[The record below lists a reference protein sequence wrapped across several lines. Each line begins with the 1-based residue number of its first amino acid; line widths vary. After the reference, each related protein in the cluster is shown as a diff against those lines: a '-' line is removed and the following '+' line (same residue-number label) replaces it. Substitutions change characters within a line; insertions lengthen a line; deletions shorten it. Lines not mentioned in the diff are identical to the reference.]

1 MFLISIAG
9 GSGSGKTTFAHKLQ
23 ENALGKLSIL
33 HMDSYYLPF
42 DEIPHELRRGERK
55 ANFDHPKAFD
65 WKLLQKHIFELSQ
78 GCSVDVPIYDFAT
91 SSRTKDTQKLEPQ
104 KVLLLEGI
112 FALFDPEIRK
122 LFDVK
127 TYLHVEA
134 DIRFTRRLHRDTQTR
149 GRTIESVT
157 DQYYATVR
165 PMYKE
170 FLEPQKEYADI
181 IVGEETDVAA
191 SVLAAKINE
200 FFYREQINSIQ
211 QEKEEFL
218 Q

>member
-1 MFLISIAG
+1 MFLIGIAG

-23 ENALGKLSIL
+23 DQSLAPLSVL

-42 DEIPHELRRGERK
+42 DEIPQNLRRGERK
-55 ANFDHPKAFD
+55 ANFDHPSAFD
-65 WKLLQKHIFELSQ
+65 WKLLQKHITDLKQ
-78 GCSVDVPIYDFAT
+78 GRAIQVPNYDFT
-91 SSRTKDTQKLEPQ
+91 KSSRLESTTTLEPQ

-112 FALFDPEIRK
+112 FALFDKFIRDS
-122 LFDVK
+122 FNVK
-127 TYLHVEA
+127 VYLHVEA

-149 GRTIESVT
+149 GRSVESVT

-181 IVGEETDVAA
+181 IVGEETDVA
-191 SVLAAKINE
+191 SNILAAKINE
-200 FFYREQINSIQ
+200 FFYQEQIANNSQ
-211 QEKEEFL
+211 QVQENL

>member
-1 MFLISIAG
+1 MFLIGIAG

-23 ENALGKLSIL
+23 DQSLAPLSVL

-42 DEIPHELRRGERK
+42 DEIPVNLRRGERK
-55 ANFDHPKAFD
+55 ANFDHPNAFD
-65 WKLLQKHIFELSQ
+65 WKLLQQHISDLKQ
-78 GCSVDVPIYDFAT
+78 GRAIQVPNYDFTT
-91 SSRTKDTQKLEPQ
+91 SSRLASTTVLEPQ

-112 FALFDPEIRK
+112 FALFDRFIRDC
-122 LFDVK
+122 FNVK
-127 TYLHVEA
+127 VYLHVEA
-134 DIRFTRRLHRDTQTR
+134 DIRFTRRLHRDTQAR
-149 GRTIESVT
+149 GRSVESVT

-181 IVGEETDVAA
+181 IVGEETDVA
-191 SVLAAKINE
+191 SNILAAKINE
-200 FFYREQINSIQ
+200 FFY
-211 QEKEEFL
+211 QEKIANNTQQVQENL